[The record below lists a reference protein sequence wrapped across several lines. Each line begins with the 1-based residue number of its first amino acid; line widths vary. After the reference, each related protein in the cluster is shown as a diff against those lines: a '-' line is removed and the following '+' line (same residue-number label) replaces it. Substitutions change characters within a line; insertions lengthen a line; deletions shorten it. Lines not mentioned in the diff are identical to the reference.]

1 MTIQNMMLALGS
13 AVAGGLVIALLMHPE
28 TPTITAAAKSAR
40 LSGPPA
46 ETAFLP
52 ERFGVPAL
60 SQ

>member
-1 MTIQNMMLALGS
+1 MMLALGS